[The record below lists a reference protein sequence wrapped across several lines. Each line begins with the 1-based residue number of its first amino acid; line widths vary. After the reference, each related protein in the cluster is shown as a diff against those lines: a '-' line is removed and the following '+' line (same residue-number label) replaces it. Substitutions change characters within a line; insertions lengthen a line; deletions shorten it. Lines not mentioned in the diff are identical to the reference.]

1 MTFSKTSLSTWESSK
16 KDISY
21 FIDQVS
27 YNKTF
32 KMYYLTITKGDEV
45 ILNDANFFKLNEAK
59 QFAKQF

>member
-1 MTFSKTSLSTWESSK
+1 MTFSKTSSSTWEYSK

>member
-1 MTFSKTSLSTWESSK
+1 MTFSKTSSSTWESNK